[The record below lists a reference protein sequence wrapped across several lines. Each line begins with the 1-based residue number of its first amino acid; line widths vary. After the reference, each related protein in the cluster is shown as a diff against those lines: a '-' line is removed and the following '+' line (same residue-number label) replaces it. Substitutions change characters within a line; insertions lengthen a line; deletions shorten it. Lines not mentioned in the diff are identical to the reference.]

1 MAEDE
6 RKKEEVTNSGQ
17 EVSEASSA
25 EKGAIA
31 KW

>member
-6 RKKEEVTNSGQ
+6 GKKEEVTNPGQ
-17 EVSEASSA
+17 EVSEASWA